1 MYKEKMILNSIEK
14 FCMRSMMDNL
24 SNFVEQI
31 LIFQTNKTQN
41 QILVKLNIWRK
52 DSKNIWEYCN
62 YGIVTETMINSVIYL
77 GIFYKVC
84 RSQRIT
90 TVRNASFLL
99 IVRMTVVS
107 SYWNSI
113 WMSFRKQ
120 LQNQVVEGQVALNP
134 SNCLVKRKRR
144 QFKRGSFSNYHF
156 MVVWKKTVFWR
167 KGVKWKHIWIAKN
180 WLYQFLYN

>member
-1 MYKEKMILNSIEK
+1 MVTGLIKDQCFVETENFKELDERWSNNIMYKEKMILNSIEK

-107 SYWNSI
+107 SY
-113 WMSFRKQ
+113 
-120 LQNQVVEGQVALNP
+120 
-134 SNCLVKRKRR
+134 
-144 QFKRGSFSNYHF
+144 
-156 MVVWKKTVFWR
+156 
-167 KGVKWKHIWIAKN
+167 
-180 WLYQFLYN
+180 